1 MVTDT
6 INLPQ
11 VLSDSEVEQFW
22 EQGYFLVKGVFSKE
36 EAEYYR
42 NLILGLIPPNLDI
55 PEHWHVASGRIKPHF
70 TPGNHTYDSPDFI
83 PLFQNEKLYAVVA
96 QLLQSHRLRSFDGS
110 IGITVRNDDQRDNSR
125 SQTLH
130 IDASVPTDLD
140 NFLFTLK
147 EVQLGGCF
155 YFTDVQPDGGGIHVV
170 PGGHRIV
177 ESESR
182 ADPQGRHL
190 HNDWK
195 QIHHLQSV
203 EVTGEAGDF
212 ALLHH
217 LMPHGASH
225 NRRPTAR
232 VAQFLRYV
240 RDDHPHGAGS
250 KPAAGLYNEL
260 QIAAMSDLGRKLLG
274 VDPW

>member
-1 MVTDT
+1 VTDT
-6 INLPQ
+6 ISLPQ
-11 VLSDSEVEQFW
+11 VLSDAEVEQFW
-22 EQGYFLVKGVFSKE
+22 EQGYFLVKGVFSRE

-42 NLILGLIPPNLDI
+42 NLILGLMPPNLDI
-55 PEHWHVASGRIKPHF
+55 PEHWGVGAGRIKPYF
-70 TPGNHTYDSPDFI
+70 TPGNATYDSPDFI
-83 PLFQNEKLYAVVA
+83 PLFQNEKLYNVVA
-96 QLLQSHRLRSFDGS
+96 QLLQSHRLRAFDGS
-110 IGITVRNDDQRDNSR
+110 IGITIRNDAQRDSEL

-130 IDASVPTDLD
+130 IDASVPADLD

-155 YFTDVQPDGGGIHVV
+155 YFTDVLPGGGGIHVV

-177 ESESR
+177 ESEAR
-182 ADPQGRHL
+182 ADPRGRQL
-190 HNDWK
+190 HSAWK
-195 QIHHLQSV
+195 QIHHLQSI

-240 RDDHPHGAGS
+240 RDDHPHGAGARP
-250 KPAAGLYNEL
+250 PAGKYNDV

>member
-1 MVTDT
+1 MTDT
-6 INLPQ
+6 ISLPQ
-11 VLSDSEVEQFW
+11 VLSDAEVEQFW
-22 EQGYFLVKGVFSKE
+22 EQGYFLVKGVLSRE
-36 EAEYYR
+36 EAEHYR
-42 NLILGLIPPNLDI
+42 NLILGLIPPNLDM
-55 PEHWHVASGRIKPHF
+55 PEHWHVASGRIKPIY
-70 TPGNHTYDSPDFI
+70 TPGNHTFDGPDYL

-96 QLLQSHRLRSFDGS
+96 QLLQSHRLRAFDGS
-110 IGITVRNDDQRDNSR
+110 IGVTIRNDTSR
-125 SQTLH
+125 ESELSQTLH

-147 EVQLGGCF
+147 EVQLGGCY
-155 YFTDVQPDGGGIHVV
+155 YFTDVLPSGGGIHVV

-177 ESESR
+177 ESEAR
-182 ADPQGRHL
+182 ADPEGRHL
-190 HNDWK
+190 HSDWK

-225 NRRPTAR
+225 NRLPTAR

-240 RDDHPHGAGS
+240 RDDHPHGQGTRPVAGR
-250 KPAAGLYNEL
+250 YNDL
-260 QIAAMSDLGRKLLG
+260 QIAAMTPLGRKLLG
-274 VDPW
+274 VEPW

>member
-1 MVTDT
+1 MTDT
-6 INLPQ
+6 ISLPQ
-11 VLSDSEVEQFW
+11 VLSDAEVEQFW
-22 EQGYFLVKGVFSKE
+22 EQGYFLVKGVLTRE

-42 NLILGLIPPNLDI
+42 NLIVGLVPPNLDT
-55 PEHWHVASGRIKPHF
+55 PEHWHVADGRIKPYY
-70 TPGNHTYDSPDFI
+70 TPGNATYDTPDFL
-83 PLFQNEKLYAVVA
+83 PLFQNEKLYAIVA
-96 QLLQSHRLRSFDGS
+96 QLLQSHKLRAFDGS
-110 IGITVRNDDQRDNSR
+110 IGITMRNDQHRDTAL

-130 IDASVPTDLD
+130 IDASVPNDLD

-147 EVQLGGCF
+147 EVQLGGCY
-155 YFTDVQPDGGGIHVV
+155 YFTDVQPEGGGIHVV

-177 ESESR
+177 EAEAR
-182 ADPQGRHL
+182 ADAKGRQL
-190 HNDWK
+190 HSGWK

-203 EVTGEAGDF
+203 EVLGEAGDF

-232 VAQFLRYV
+232 AAQFLRYL
-240 RDDHPHGAGS
+240 REDHPHGEGNR
-250 KPAAGLYNEL
+250 PVDGRYNAAQL
-260 QIAAMSDLGRKLLG
+260 AAMSDLGRKLLG

>member
-1 MVTDT
+1 M
-6 INLPQ
+6 
-11 VLSDSEVEQFW
+11 LSDAEVEQFW
-22 EQGYFLVKGVFSKE
+22 EQGYFLVKGVLSRA

-42 NLILGLIPPNLDI
+42 NLILGLVPPNLDI
-55 PEHWHVASGRIKPHF
+55 PEHWHAADGRIKPIY
-70 TPGNHTYDSPDFI
+70 TPGNHTFDAPDFL

-96 QLLQSHRLRSFDGS
+96 QLLQSYKLRTFDGS
-110 IGITVRNDDQRDNSR
+110 VGITVRNDLHRDTPL

-130 IDASVPTDLD
+130 VDASVPTDID
-140 NFLFTLK
+140 NFLFTLN
-147 EVQLGGCF
+147 EVQLGGC
-155 YFTDVQPDGGGIHVV
+155 YYLTDVFPDGGGIHVV

-177 ESESR
+177 ESEAR
-182 ADPQGRHL
+182 ADPRGRHL
-190 HNDWK
+190 HEDWK
-195 QIHHLQSV
+195 QIHHLRSI
-203 EVTGEAGDF
+203 EVTGQAGDF

-240 RDDHPHGAGS
+240 REDHPHGEGTR
-250 KPAAGLYNEL
+250 PVDGRYNHL
-260 QIAAMSDLGRKLLG
+260 QLAAMSELGRKLLG